1 MDFALLL
8 LRLVVGLLFIG
19 HGTQKLFGWFNG
31 PGIEGFGG
39 MMHKLGYRPGVGYA
53 KLGGLAEAGG
63 GTLLVLGLV
72 TPLGSFAI
80 IAMMVNAIAAVH
92 WSNGIWNSNGGIEF
106 PLTLAVVAAAL
117 AYAGAGSWSVDA
129 AIGWAP
135 YGNFIGTATAAAG
148 VAFGLAAYASRH
160 TESQE
165 ESSQQRRA
173 A

>member
-1 MDFALLL
+1 MNFALLL
-8 LRLVVGLLFIG
+8 LRVTVGLLFIG
-19 HGTQKLFGWFNG
+19 HGTQKLFGWFDG

-39 MMHKLGYRPGVGYA
+39 MMHKLGYRPGTGYA

-63 GTLLVLGLV
+63 GALLVLGFI
-72 TPLGSFAI
+72 TPLGCFAI

-92 WSNGIWNSNGGIEF
+92 WSNGMWNSDGGIEF

-117 AYAGAGSWSVDA
+117 AYAGAGSLSVDA

-135 YGNFIGTATAAAG
+135 YGNLIGTATTFAG
-148 VAFGLAAYASRH
+148 IAFGVAAYASRR
-160 TESQE
+160 TEAME
-165 ESSQQRRA
+165 EETRQRPA